1 MPQYWISFRSLTH
14 AQRASRVLERK
25 GVTAMLTRLPQ
36 GLSLKGCGYAIILR
50 HRTEEGIRMIRE
62 AQIPFGAI
70 FVKNELG
77 TFREVKL

>member
-1 MPQYWISFRSLTH
+1 
-14 AQRASRVLERK
+14 
-25 GVTAMLTRLPQ
+25 MLTRLPQ

-77 TFREVKL
+77 SFREVKL